1 MSAKN
6 VKTLRAAHESWNKR
20 DFAGVIRNSAANL
33 TYTDHAR
40 PLTLNTREKFR
51 EWTEGWAKAF
61 SDGRISNP
69 QYIDAGDIVVAQFTA
84 EGTNDGPFG
93 SMKPTG
99 RKMSLPFCEI
109 CHFDKQGRI
118 VSGGVL
124 LRPIHTLDSTR
135 SHPTACRGS
144 ITRQLLTHTK
154 GALPARLFPLSGRR
168 QLRALGASS
177 PAPGHPPRDPSVG
190 AVAKHLWYLAAR

>member
-20 DFAGVIRNSAANL
+20 DFAGVIDNAVENF

-40 PLTLNTREKFR
+40 NLTLKTRDKFR

-61 SDGRISNP
+61 SDGRITDP
-69 QYIDAGDIVVAQFTA
+69 QYVDAGNIVVAQFTV

-109 CHFDKQGRI
+109 CLFDKQGRV
-118 VSGGVL
+118 VSGGCYYDQY
-124 LRPIHTLDSTR
+124 T
-135 SHPTACRGS
+135 
-144 ITRQLLTHTK
+144 LLTQLGHIQ
-154 GALPARLFPLSGRR
+154 PL
-168 QLRALGASS
+168 
-177 PAPGHPPRDPSVG
+177 
-190 AVAKHLWYLAAR
+190 AVAA